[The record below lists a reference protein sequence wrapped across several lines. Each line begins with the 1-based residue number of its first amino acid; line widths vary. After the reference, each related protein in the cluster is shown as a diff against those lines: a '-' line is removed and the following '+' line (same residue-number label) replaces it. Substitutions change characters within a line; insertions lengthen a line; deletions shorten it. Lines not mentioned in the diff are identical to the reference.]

1 VPLPHCGKNSI
12 VGAGI
17 AEVELFATVEV
28 SVFEE
33 LGELGLEELELHEF
47 ESAGAD
53 TEGAD

>member
-33 LGELGLEELELHEF
+33 LGELGLEELELLEF